1 MKPIS
6 AECHHRAYQYL
17 TCLLA
22 CVAGRQQGIVQKI
35 FMIYK
40 NISGCGSLS
49 MKGLSV
55 PGQLI
60 LGSSADLV
68 CNYALAGS
76 KLYSVKWYKD
86 GQEFFRFMPSMDTQI
101 EVFPVRGVSV
111 DVSKPSFLNEFY
123 TSQMLERYINLKLR
137 YVGQLPVLIQ
147 LSGSGSQLCP
157 RSGEL
162 QTAINQILRNWIRKP
177 LALCCAVHQL

>member
-1 MKPIS
+1 MIDSLSNLSVRIPEYIQRGQT
-6 AECHHRAYQYL
+6 ADL
-17 TCLLA
+17 TCS
-22 CVAGRQQGIVQKI
+22 
-35 FMIYK
+35 F
-40 NISGCGSLS
+40 N
-49 MKGLSV
+49 
-55 PGQLI
+55 
-60 LGSSADLV
+60 LGGD
-68 CNYALAGS
+68 

-111 DVSKPSFLNEFY
+111 DVSKLSFLNEFY

>member
-6 AECHHRAYQYL
+6 AESQHRTYQYL

-22 CVAGRQQGIVQKI
+22 CVAGRQQGIAQKI
-35 FMIYK
+35 FMVYK
-40 NISGCGSLS
+40 NIAGCGSLS

-111 DVSKPSFLNEFY
+111 DVSRPSFLNEFY
-123 TSQMLERYINLKLR
+123 TSQMLGRYISFYVKL
-137 YVGQLPVLIQ
+137 I
-147 LSGSGSQLCP
+147 
-157 RSGEL
+157 
-162 QTAINQILRNWIRKP
+162 
-177 LALCCAVHQL
+177 

>member
-6 AECHHRAYQYL
+6 AESQHRTYQYL

-22 CVAGRQQGIVQKI
+22 CVAGRIAQKI
-35 FMIYK
+35 FMVYK
-40 NISGCGSLS
+40 NIAGCGSLS

-111 DVSKPSFLNEFY
+111 DVSRPSFLNVY
-123 TSQMLERYINLKLR
+123 TSQMLGRYISFYVKL
-137 YVGQLPVLIQ
+137 I
-147 LSGSGSQLCP
+147 
-157 RSGEL
+157 
-162 QTAINQILRNWIRKP
+162 
-177 LALCCAVHQL
+177 